1 MKFVGLLKYWGRRD
15 GGKTKNTITIHL
27 FSQQTHLKKFIHF
40 TSSSD
45 LVKRK
50 KKRKKKVSS
59 RNIHSKCVFITIKI
73 RTFK

>member
-1 MKFVGLLKYWGRRD
+1 MKFVGLLNYWGRRD

-50 KKRKKKVSS
+50 KKEKRK
-59 RNIHSKCVFITIKI
+59 
-73 RTFK
+73 